1 MLSKKCVLS
10 HEAGASS
17 IALLELYTG
26 RPDRM
31 KSFASPSFF
40 RVFDLLLSS
49 TNPGLKLSRWSIE
62 GVECER
68 DRHSFNSPK
77 YGLTIEVFTYC
88 PFMARG

>member
-1 MLSKKCVLS
+1 
-10 HEAGASS
+10 
-17 IALLELYTG
+17 
-26 RPDRM
+26 M

-49 TNPGLKLSRWSIE
+49 TNRGLELSRWSIE

-68 DRHSFNSPK
+68 DRHSFK

-88 PFMARG
+88 PFMAHLDGGLCSAFG